1 VLVNLSAA
9 RRCSLSDLSQLKSFY
24 RAAKLIVIDGEGS
37 TDAAV
42 AAIKAGAWDYL
53 HRPISSDE
61 LSEKIAQAQTTAEA
75 WVQRNADPVVVYIG
89 RHATAISCRAEVA
102 NRFGLSLDTVSS
114 CVRAGRLYYST
125 AFFARFPQAYGSIPG
140 PISIARASRQRAW
153 QKTIRSRNQIQFLFS
168 DTVFPLCNRQII
180 RTFTTAESTPP
191 V

>member
-1 VLVNLSAA
+1 M
-9 RRCSLSDLSQLKSFY
+9 
-24 RAAKLIVIDGEGS
+24 AK
-37 TDAAV
+37 AV

-61 LSEKIAQAQTTAEA
+61 LSEKIAQAQMTAEE

-114 CVRAGRLYYST
+114 
-125 AFFARFPQAYGSIPG
+125 RF
-140 PISIARASRQRAW
+140 RASTKSPAKNNKIAQ
-153 QKTIRSRNQIQFLFS
+153 S
-168 DTVFPLCNRQII
+168 DTVSVLRHRIPL
-180 RTFTTAESTPP
+180 